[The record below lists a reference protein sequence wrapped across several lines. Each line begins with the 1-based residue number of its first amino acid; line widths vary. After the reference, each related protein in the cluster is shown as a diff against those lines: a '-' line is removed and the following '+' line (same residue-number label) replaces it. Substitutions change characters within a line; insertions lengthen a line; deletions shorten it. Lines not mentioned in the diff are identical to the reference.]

1 MQGVDREDKSSMSK
15 LVVAALQLSAT
26 TIQMANEE
34 LEQLKEKLKKLES
47 FKINLANDQ
56 ELGKEV
62 RKFFEEKLI
71 NTEYVQNVV
80 KKKK

>member
-1 MQGVDREDKSSMSK
+1 MQETDREDKSSMNK
-15 LVVAALQLSAT
+15 LVLAALKLSAS
-26 TIQMANEE
+26 TIEMANEE
-34 LEQLKEKLKKLES
+34 IEQLKNRLNKLES

-71 NTEYVQNVV
+71 NTEDEVINL
-80 KKKK
+80 KKD